1 MSNGVNALK
10 QIAEKVIDSNDN
22 HGVAKEII
30 DLVKD

>member
-10 QIAEKVIDSNDN
+10 QIAEKVIDSNDD
-22 HGVAKEII
+22 HSVAKEII